1 MSDPVPINSEDE
13 MMDVDD
19 YSGSSED
26 EQDLASGRQVLR
38 MTGVT
43 ARKGGWVYRQP
54 AVQLINFSDH
64 TTFQVS
70 HGTDHISRQQNRAT
84 VPMFGADISGFVR
97 TA

>member
-1 MSDPVPINSEDE
+1 MSDPVPTDSEDE

-26 EQDLASGRQVLR
+26 EQDVAPGHQVLR
-38 MTGVT
+38 KTGVT

-54 AVQLINFSDH
+54 AVHLINLSDH
-64 TTFQVS
+64 NTFQVS

-84 VPMFGADISGFVR
+84 VPMFGADISGSVR
-97 TA
+97 RA